1 MKGPLLEDRARVGL
15 IRVFFVVDI
24 RKDQFRLLIENSNVG
39 GLQANPLTFPPVL
52 CSRPY
57 RMAKISGLTPGSYF
71 PELSTYLLSNHGG
84 F

>member
-39 GLQANPLTFPPVL
+39 ELQANPLTFPSVL
-52 CSRPY
+52 CSSPY
-57 RMAKISGLTPGSYF
+57 RMAKISGLTPRFIF
-71 PELSTYLLSNHGG
+71 PRVIHLSPE
-84 F
+84 